1 MSAETVETFRYLYA
15 VLSVLCATGF
25 IATLV
30 LRWEVLRRGER
41 VLRLG
46 LVAEHLVIT
55 YGAYNAIKLD
65 YPTSA
70 VALLI
75 TASMVVIITG
85 FVLWLGEDLLRG
97 NRDINRLT
105 DPGGNRG

>member
-30 LRWEVLRRGER
+30 LRWEVLRRGEK

-55 YGAYNAIKLD
+55 YGASKAIQDD
-65 YPTSA
+65 YPPSVVA
-70 VALLI
+70 VLI
-75 TASMVVIITG
+75 TASMIVIITG
-85 FVLWLGEDLLRG
+85 FALWLAEDLLRG
-97 NRDINRLT
+97 NRDVNRLT
-105 DPGGNRG
+105 D